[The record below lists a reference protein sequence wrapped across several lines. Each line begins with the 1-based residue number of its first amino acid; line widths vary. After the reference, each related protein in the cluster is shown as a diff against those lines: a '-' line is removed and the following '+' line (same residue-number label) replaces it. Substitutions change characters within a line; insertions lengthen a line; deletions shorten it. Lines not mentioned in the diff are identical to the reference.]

1 MVTGD
6 SLLTALHTARECSI
20 LGMEEEDDI
29 NHDCDDEGDD
39 EGEDRVGQSSDS
51 SDSDL
56 SRRGVK
62 GCTLVLALLNGDD
75 FMDRTG
81 GIRGQTPSD
90 VSLDMALVWLNSDGE
105 AVFKYRYDTCI
116 EDSEGRE
123 GREEKHVRGA
133 HGGVHGGDLNHLV
146 GMSARELSVI
156 GGYELATSGNVVVHL
171 SKRSGDV
178 HSSVMSELRY
188 FKVSGIE

>member
-20 LGMEEEDDI
+20 LGMEEDND
-29 NHDCDDEGDD
+29 NHDCDDEGED

-51 SDSDL
+51 IDSDL
-56 SRRGVK
+56 RRSAK

-75 FMDRTG
+75 LMDRTG
-81 GIRGQTPSD
+81 GISGQSPSD

-116 EDSEGRE
+116 EGSEGRE
-123 GREEKHVRGA
+123 RREKKHEHCA
-133 HGGVHGGDLNHLV
+133 HGGVHEGDLNHLV

-156 GGYELATSGNVVVHL
+156 GGYELATSGNVIVHL